1 MKKAVGIVPSLSCVN
16 LVSSAASRL
25 NKVNTDC
32 LLNKV
37 NKSCLSSRTCP
48 PLRSCLVTTM
58 GNSSSS
64 SKNKRKVDKQEV
76 PSEPDVDQNDSPPA
90 AVETEREE
98 GGAVK
103 EDGTSVS
110 QPQPD
115 KGEAP
120 QASKEKSL
128 SENKGDVD
136 EAVQTLPDGEV
147 SKHTDSLEG
156 SDEPDW
162 GFRKITKRR
171 FSDIESQIATGDLA
185 LLYREGQETP
195 HYAVFVQNSKCDP
208 HFPLLL
214 IKGRTRP
221 ISKFT
226 PHVRY
231 AHPISAVTRIFY
243 GDYKQVAIRHL
254 QIDEEIP
261 CERAMS
267 LIAQVQKIPFSSQE
281 LEAITNASS
290 PEERSSIVC
299 TLMVAH
305 FYHHLGMLRG
315 DPTTV
320 SPLTLEQH
328 LDLSNPVFIKLPPVK
343 LGPIANDDP
352 PLLAKLV

>member
-1 MKKAVGIVPSLSCVN
+1 
-16 LVSSAASRL
+16 
-25 NKVNTDC
+25 
-32 LLNKV
+32 
-37 NKSCLSSRTCP
+37 
-48 PLRSCLVTTM
+48 M

-64 SKNKRKVDKQEV
+64 SKSKRKVDKQV
-76 PSEPDVDQNDSPPA
+76 PPEQEVDQNDPTPA
-90 AVETEREE
+90 AVETEQEE
-98 GGAVK
+98 GDGVK
-103 EDGTSVS
+103 EDRTSVS

-115 KGEAP
+115 QEGEAP
-120 QASKEKSL
+120 QGSKEESL
-128 SENKGDVD
+128 SENKGEVD
-136 EAVQTLPDGEV
+136 DAVQTLPDGEV

-226 PHVRY
+226 PHVRC

-267 LIAQVQKIPFSSQE
+267 LIDQVQKIPFSTQE
-281 LEAITNASS
+281 LEVIKNASS
-290 PEERSSIVC
+290 PQERSSIVC
-299 TLMVAH
+299 TLMVGH
-305 FYHHLGMLRG
+305 FYHLLKVLKG